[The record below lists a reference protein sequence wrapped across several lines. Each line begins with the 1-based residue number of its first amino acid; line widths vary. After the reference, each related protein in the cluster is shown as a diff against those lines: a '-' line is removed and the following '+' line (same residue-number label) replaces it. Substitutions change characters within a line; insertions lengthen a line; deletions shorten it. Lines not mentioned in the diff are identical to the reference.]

1 MKNMIFSLFII
12 TAVSAMFSSCKK
24 DKDTDPDNILKNNYV
39 LVIENGAQS
48 IELDNNSKS
57 NQTVTY
63 TAALVDQDGN
73 VSHNFDVTWSSSD
86 NDILAIAANGSI
98 TVKTAGSV
106 TITAS
111 VTVEDVTFT
120 ASVPLAIQLPT
131 LFVVAPAAILYEK
144 GGELQLEAIYFSTS
158 GQSPS
163 YTYSSSNASIASVNS
178 TGLVSFAG
186 EGSCVITV
194 TANLNGNPAFY
205 VPVVVFEVPEV
216 VLPVTYVKLNKNSVN
231 LLKDETDQL
240 TAKAYNL
247 DGEVTGKTFEWSS
260 SNSNIAGVD
269 QTGKITPVSPGIAYV
284 RATCNGMFDQAEV
297 TVYPDTMVI
306 VTPMYAEISQGS
318 SYQFTAKAYKASR
331 TILSEE
337 YDVNFSWMLPDFG
350 PGFEMFNIGTVDN
363 TGLVTINYDAGIGMM
378 SFVFAYDPNNL
389 YSVGA
394 SMVMVKFDY

>member
-1 MKNMIFSLFII
+1 MKKLIFSLFVI
-12 TAVSAMFSSCKK
+12 TAVSIVFSSCKK
-24 DKDTDPDNILKNNYV
+24 DKDTDPDNIQNNYV

-48 IELDNNSKS
+48 IELENNSKS
-57 NQTVTY
+57 DKTFTY

-73 VSHNFDVTWSSSD
+73 VSHNFDVSWSSSD
-86 NDILAIAANGSI
+86 NDILSIAANGSI

-131 LFVVAPAAILYEK
+131 LFIVAPAAILYEK
-144 GGELQLEAIYFSTS
+144 GGELQLEAVYFSTS

-163 YTYSSSNASIASVNS
+163 YTYSSSNTAVASVNS
-178 TGLVSFAG
+178 TGLVSFVG
-186 EGSCVITV
+186 EGNCVITV
-194 TANLNGNPAFY
+194 TANLDGNPAFY
-205 VPVVVFEVPEV
+205 VPVVVFEIPDIE
-216 VLPVTYVKLNKNSVN
+216 LPVTYVKLNKNSVN

-306 VTPMYAEISQGS
+306 VTPMYAEITQGS

-337 YDVNFSWMLPDFG
+337 YNVNFSWMMPDFG

-363 TGLVTINYDAGIGMM
+363 TGLVTVNYDAMIGMI

-389 YSVGA
+389 NSVGA
-394 SMVMVKFDY
+394 SMVMVKLDY